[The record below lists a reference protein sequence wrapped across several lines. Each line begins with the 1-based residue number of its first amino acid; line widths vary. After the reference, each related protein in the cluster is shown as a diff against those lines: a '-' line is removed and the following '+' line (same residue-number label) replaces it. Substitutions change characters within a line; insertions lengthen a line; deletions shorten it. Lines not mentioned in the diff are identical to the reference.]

1 MQAAKGYWQLTIHY
15 PAEGGGDIV
24 GSAVVETVAPEYPAD
39 AHNGTADYSQLHDGA
54 VEILGAGGA
63 VDAGLSEVWG
73 EHFLVCLYRQEI
85 DFPCY
90 VLSHVLKIPFGSEL
104 FNPKPFKGLTKKADS
119 YYITSV
125 TVNYSRTEEEYG
137 RCYF

>member
-1 MQAAKGYWQLTIHY
+1 MSSEGYPSVAY
-15 PAEGGGDIV
+15 VPPAEGGGDVV
-24 GSAVVETVAPEYPAD
+24 GSAVVEAVAAQYSAD
-39 AHNGTADYSQLHDGA
+39 AHDGAADDAQLHDGA

-73 EHFLVCLYRQEI
+73 EHFLVCLYGQEV

-90 VLSHVLKIPFGSEL
+90 VLSHVLKIPSGNEL
-104 FNPKPFKGLTKKADS
+104 FNPKPFKGLTKTADS

>member
-1 MQAAKGYWQLTIHY
+1 MSSEGDAAVSYVP
-15 PAEGGGDIV
+15 PAEGGGDVV
-24 GSAVVETVAPEYPAD
+24 GSAVVEAVAAQDSAD
-39 AHNGTADYSQLHDGA
+39 AQDGAADDAQLHDCA

-73 EHFLVCLYRQEI
+73 EHFLVCLYGQEI

-104 FNPKPFKGLTKKADS
+104 FNPKPFKGLTKTADS

-125 TVNYSRTEEEYG
+125 KVNYSRTEEKYG

>member
-1 MQAAKGYWQLTIHY
+1 MPSEGDAAVADMP
-15 PAEGGGDIV
+15 PAEGGGDFV
-24 GSAVVETVAPEYPAD
+24 GSAVVEAVAPEDPAD
-39 AHNGTADYSQLHDGA
+39 AQDGAADDAQLHYRA
-54 VEILGAGGA
+54 VEILGAGRA

-73 EHFLVCLYRQEI
+73 EHFLVCPDGQEI
-85 DFPCY
+85 DFSCY
-90 VLSHVLKIPFGSEL
+90 VLSHVLKIPFGSDL
-104 FNPKPFKGLTKKADS
+104 FNPKAFKGLTKSADS